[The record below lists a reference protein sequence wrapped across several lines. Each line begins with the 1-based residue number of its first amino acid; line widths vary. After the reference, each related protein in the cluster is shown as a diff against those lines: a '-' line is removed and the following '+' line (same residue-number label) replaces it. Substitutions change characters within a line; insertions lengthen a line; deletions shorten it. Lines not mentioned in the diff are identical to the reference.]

1 MLRDA
6 HKSLEAMS
14 AVAIAIKEQRWGDA
28 ERMLQ
33 DLQQMTEKLMRD
45 VGDKAREDLAA
56 PKPDR
61 GDRG

>member
-14 AVAIAIKEQRWGDA
+14 AVVIAIKEQRWGDA
-28 ERMLQ
+28 ERLLQ
-33 DLQQMTEKLMRD
+33 DLQRMTEKLMKG
-45 VGDKAREDLAA
+45 VGDKPREDLEA

>member
-14 AVAIAIKEQRWGDA
+14 AVAIAIKEERWGDA

-33 DLQQMTEKLMRD
+33 DLQRMTEKLMKD
-45 VGDKAREDLAA
+45 IGDKAREELEV

>member
-28 ERMLQ
+28 ERLLQ
-33 DLQQMTEKLMRD
+33 DLQRMTEKLMKGA
-45 VGDKAREDLAA
+45 GDKAREDLKA